1 MMPCGHIVRRH
12 VDGIYI
18 PVACCMHGPWS
29 SCAVWLQLSLS
40 KLGLCRDAGQGLW
53 SLDCEVRV
61 LSARSTR
68 LI

>member
-1 MMPCGHIVRRH
+1 VAALSDAMSMVS
-12 VDGIYI
+12 IYLW
-18 PVACCMHGPWS
+18 PAAGTVLGLRLRS
-29 SCAVWLQLSLS
+29 VQLSLS
-40 KLGLCRDAGQGLW
+40 KLGLCRDAGQGPW